1 MTRPVDPERR
11 RRREYEHDYLL
22 PEEPPVVEEEVTAR
36 DGYGKARAVRTICAV
51 IDIVCWVFALVLL
64 LHILLVV
71 AGANMGNGF
80 ATFIAGWAGG
90 IDFGLDGLFTP
101 ANEKAAVL
109 LNEGVAALLWLAI
122 GALLTHLIS
131 RVALPVDERRAW
143 FRRSVRP

>member
-11 RRREYEHDYLL
+11 RHREYEHDYLL
-22 PEEPPVVEEEVTAR
+22 PEEPPVVEEEVTAH

-80 ATFIAGWAGG
+80 ATFITGWAGG
-90 IDFGLDGLFTP
+90 IDFGLDDLFTP

-143 FRRSVRP
+143 YRRSVRP